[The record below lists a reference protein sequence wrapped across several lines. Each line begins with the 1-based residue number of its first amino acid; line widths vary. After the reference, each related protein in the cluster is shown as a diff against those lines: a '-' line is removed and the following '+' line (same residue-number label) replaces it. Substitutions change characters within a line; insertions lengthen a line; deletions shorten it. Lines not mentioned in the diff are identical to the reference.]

1 MLFVADRP
9 SAVSPLPRLSLAPAQ
24 NALNSLALLNRPEQ
38 LAMRSPGARQMLAS
52 LNAQKRHHNR
62 LLFDALGDALMPDEE
77 WSSFPAYVEALAAR
91 EPLSLRDQLLRRLAG
106 WVPSRADA
114 REGVLA
120 LPQDS
125 GPHATPE
132 QLRRNLQTFVAHRSR
147 RRGVA
152 PLEPALY
159 QEAHML
165 LGDPQRLHALV
176 VTHLRALW
184 QQCLAAEW
192 QHLLPVLQT
201 LLPVCAQ
208 RIAQPAASAVD
219 MLRALTGDDVP
230 DDVSAQ
236 LPGAPSLV
244 FVLSGHMLH
253 SARAV
258 RTEHNLWLFFG
269 LPTHPAIF
277 RRSPVGKAEL
287 LARLR
292 VLADETSLHV
302 LALLTQHDELSA
314 QEIMSQ
320 LGLSQPNASRHLNR
334 LSTAGYVQERRQGGA
349 AKRYRLTPAYLAQT
363 FQALDQYLADRA
375 FAHAPAEPARASLP
389 GVSAE
394 LRRLVDLQGRVMHWP
409 SKRKDQLLVLDYLAA
424 RFEADKQYTEKE
436 VNTILQQWHLW
447 NDPAFLRRELVDAR
461 RLSRTKN
468 GARYWRD
475 LSNLKR

>member
-1 MLFVADRP
+1 MDLAD
-9 SAVSPLPRLSLAPAQ
+9 AVSVLPRLSLAPAQ

-52 LNAQKRHHNR
+52 LSAQQRQHNR

-77 WSSFPAYVEALAAR
+77 WSSFPAYVDALAAR
-91 EPLSLRDQLLRRLAG
+91 EPVSLRDQFLRRLAG
-106 WVPSRADA
+106 WAPSRADA
-114 REGVLA
+114 REGALA

-147 RRGVA
+147 QRGA
-152 PLEPALY
+152 TPLEPALY

-176 VTHLRALW
+176 VTHLRAMW

-192 QHLLPVLQT
+192 QHLFPVLQT

-208 RIAQPAASAVD
+208 RIAQYASPVD
-219 MLRALTGDDVP
+219 MLHALTGDAVP
-230 DDVSAQ
+230 DELSAQ
-236 LPGAPSLV
+236 VPGAPSPV

-258 RTEHNLWLFFG
+258 RTEHSLWLFFG
-269 LPTHPAIF
+269 LPPHPAIF

-292 VLADETSLHV
+292 VLADETSLQV

-314 QEIMSQ
+314 QHIMAQ

-334 LSTAGYVQERRQGGA
+334 LSSAGYVQERRHGGA
-349 AKRYRLTPAYLAQT
+349 AKRYRLTPAYIAQT
-363 FQALDQYLADRA
+363 FQALEQYVAD
-375 FAHAPAEPARASLP
+375 
-389 GVSAE
+389 
-394 LRRLVDLQGRVMHWP
+394 
-409 SKRKDQLLVLDYLAA
+409 
-424 RFEADKQYTEKE
+424 
-436 VNTILQQWHLW
+436 
-447 NDPAFLRRELVDAR
+447 
-461 RLSRTKN
+461 
-468 GARYWRD
+468 
-475 LSNLKR
+475 